1 VEEAAAAAKGPEP
14 ALDAPP
20 ARADSIGMPVRRLDP
35 ILIDRIAAGEVV
47 ERPASA
53 IKELVENALDAG
65 ARRIEIRIEAAGR
78 SLIRVSDDGAGMDA
92 ADLALAIER
101 HATSKL
107 PGGDLHDIA
116 TLGFRGE
123 ALPSIGAVARL
134 DIVSRPRGEGG
145 AAPAATAHHIAVDAG
160 ELSPVRPASRAVG
173 TTVEVRDLFG
183 ATPAR
188 LKFLKSDR
196 AEASAIADAVRRLA
210 MAHPAVHLSLD
221 GTPAVGFD
229 YLACAEDDEGRLTRI
244 SQIVGDDFV
253 DNALP
258 LRAERAG
265 ADRDGIALAGFVGL
279 PTFHRGTR
287 DGQYLFVNGRPVR
300 DKLLTSAL
308 YAGYMDHVPRDR
320 FPVVALF
327 LSCEPRAVDV
337 NVHPAKAEVRFRDA
351 SAVRGLVVSA
361 IRDALSGALH
371 RASTTGGSRAVDALG
386 ARSFGL
392 GFQARPR
399 PRGGWDWRNSPGA
412 PADGAAPRGF
422 TENPQ
427 AGFATEPSADVR
439 GHTAEVAVTAEEALL
454 GADAALGADAPL
466 GAARTQFH
474 ETYILSQTRDGI
486 VIVDQHA
493 AHERLVYERMKR
505 SRAEGGVARQMM
517 LIPAV
522 VEMTPDA
529 AALLLGE
536 AEALAS
542 LGLGVEAFGPGA
554 VAVTEVPSVIGQ
566 GDMVALVRDLV
577 DVIRADGAT
586 VPLERRLDHYL
597 ATMACHNAVRAGR
610 RLLPDEM
617 NALLREMERTP
628 GSGQC
633 NHGRPTYVELK
644 LNDIERLFGRR

>member
-1 VEEAAAAAKGPEP
+1 
-14 ALDAPP
+14 
-20 ARADSIGMPVRRLDP
+20 MPVRRLDP

-65 ARRIEIRIEAAGR
+65 AQRVSVRIESAGR
-78 SLIRVSDDGAGMDA
+78 ALIRVSDDGCGMDA

-107 PGGDLHDIA
+107 PTGDLLAIA

-123 ALPSIGAVARL
+123 ALPSIGSVARL
-134 DIVSRPRGEGG
+134 DITTR
-145 AAPAATAHHIAVDAG
+145 AAASDRAFGVTVDAG
-160 ELSPVRPASRAVG
+160 VAAPVRPAARGPG
-173 TTVEVRDLFG
+173 TTVEVRDLFA

-196 AEASAIADAVRRLA
+196 AEASAVADALRRLA
-210 MAHPAVHLSLD
+210 MAHPTVHLSLE
-221 GTPAVGFD
+221 GTPTVGFD
-229 YLACAEDDEGRLTRI
+229 YLACPDDDEGRLTRI
-244 SQIVGDDFV
+244 AQIVGDDFV

-258 LRAERAG
+258 LRAEREG
-265 ADRDGIALAGFVGL
+265 PERDGVVLSGFVGL

-308 YAGYMDHVPRDR
+308 YAGYMDHVPQGR

-327 LSCEPRAVDV
+327 LSCEARAVDV

-351 SAVRGLVVSA
+351 NLVRGLVVSA
-361 IRDALSGALH
+361 VRDALSGARH
-371 RASTTGGSRAVDALG
+371 RAATTGGTRTLDAIEARA
-386 ARSFGL
+386 FGQPP
-392 GFQARPR
+392 GRPAYSAPPR
-399 PRGGWDWRNSPGA
+399 PAGGWDARRSPGA
-412 PADGAAPRGF
+412 PA
-422 TENPQ
+422 
-427 AGFATEPSADVR
+427 GFAPAARAASPGFAENAQASFASAPSADVR
-439 GHTAEVAVTAEEALL
+439 SPAEDAL
-454 GADAALGADAPL
+454 ADADAPL
-466 GAARTQFH
+466 GAARAQFH
-474 ETYILSQTRDGI
+474 ETYILAQTRDGV

-493 AHERLVYERMKR
+493 AHERLVYERLKR
-505 SRAEGGVARQMM
+505 ARAEGGIAGQLM
-517 LIPAV
+517 LIPTV
-522 VEMTPDA
+522 VDMPSDE
-529 AALLLGE
+529 AALLLDE
-536 AEALAS
+536 AAALAG
-542 LGLGVEAFGPGA
+542 LGLGLEAFGPGA
-554 VAVTEVPSVIGQ
+554 VAVTEIPSAIGNA
-566 GDMVALVRDLV
+566 DAARLVRDLAELIKV
-577 DVIRADGAT
+577 EGTT

-597 ATMACHNAVRAGR
+597 ATMACHHSVRAGR

-644 LNDIERLFGRR
+644 LADIERLFGRR